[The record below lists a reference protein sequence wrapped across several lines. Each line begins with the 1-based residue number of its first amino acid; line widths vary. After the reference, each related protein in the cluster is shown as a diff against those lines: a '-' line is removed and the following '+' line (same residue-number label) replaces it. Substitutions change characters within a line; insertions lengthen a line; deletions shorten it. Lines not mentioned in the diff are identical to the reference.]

1 MFKDMVKYNIRAD
14 DLFLNADGIIADDEL
29 YAERYSIER
38 TNAWIDGFRTIPKL
52 FGTTLSI
59 CTSWNHLAFAILLLK
74 NNSRK
79 QKVQIISLFKE

>member
-14 DLFLNADGIIADDEL
+14 DLFLNADGILADDEL

-38 TNAWIDGFRTIPKL
+38 TNVRIGCFRTILPT
-52 FGTTLSI
+52 FDTTLSI